1 MPEPTPATDPLALE
15 SQICFALS
23 VASRGVIAAY
33 RPVLEPL
40 RLTHPQ
46 YLVMLALWQHAP
58 LSLKDLA
65 ERLHMETATLSP
77 MTRRLESLGYV
88 QRGRNPDDGRGLALS
103 LTDEGRAL
111 RQQAEQVP
119 VEMMR
124 RLQMDEDELQDL
136 HRLMTT
142 LMERVHPVPE

>member
-58 LSLKDLA
+58 LSLKALA

-77 MTRRLESLGYV
+77 MTRRLEALGYL
-88 QRGRNPDDGRGLALS
+88 RRDRDPDDGRGLALS
-103 LTDEGRAL
+103 LTEPGRTL
-111 RQQAEQVP
+111 RRQAEQVP
-119 VEMMR
+119 VQMMR
-124 RLQMDEDELQDL
+124 RLRMDETELRELQ
-136 HRLMTT
+136 RLMTM
-142 LMERVHPVPE
+142 LMERVHPGAA

>member
-1 MPEPTPATDPLALE
+1 MSVPSPATDPLALE

-40 RLTHPQ
+40 KLTHPQ

-58 LSLKDLA
+58 LSLKALA
-65 ERLHMETATLSP
+65 ARLHMETATLSP
-77 MTRRLESLGYV
+77 MTRRLEALGYLRRD
-88 QRGRNPDDGRGLALS
+88 QDPDDGRGLALS
-103 LTDEGRAL
+103 LTGPGQAL
-111 RQQAEQVP
+111 RRQAEQVP

-124 RLQMDEDELQDL
+124 RLQMDQDELRDL

-142 LMERVHPVPE
+142 LMERVYPEVP

>member
-77 MTRRLESLGYV
+77 MTRRLEALSYV

>member
-1 MPEPTPATDPLALE
+1 MPAPTPATDPLALE

-58 LSLKDLA
+58 LSLKALA
-65 ERLHMETATLSP
+65 GRLHMEPATLSP
-77 MTRRLESLGYV
+77 LTRRLEALGYLRRD
-88 QRGRNPDDGRGLALS
+88 QDPDDGRGLALC
-103 LTDEGRAL
+103 LTEQGREL
-111 RQQAEQVP
+111 RRQAEQVP

-124 RLQMDEDELQDL
+124 RLQMDEGELRDL
-136 HRLMTT
+136 HRIMTR
-142 LMERVHPVPE
+142 LMERVYPEAE

>member
-1 MPEPTPATDPLALE
+1 MDEPLPVTDPLALE

-40 RLTHPQ
+40 KLTHPQ

-65 ERLHMETATLSP
+65 GRLHMEPATLSP
-77 MTRRLESLGYV
+77 LTKRLEALGYV
-88 QRGRNPDDGRGLALS
+88 QRAKNPDDGRGLALS
-103 LTDEGRAL
+103 LTEQGRTL
-111 RQQAEQVP
+111 RQRAEQVP
-119 VEMMR
+119 VEMMQ
-124 RLQMDEDELQDL
+124 RLQMDEGELKDL

-142 LMERVHPVPE
+142 LMQRVHP

>member
-1 MPEPTPATDPLALE
+1 MDEPLPVTDPLALE

-40 RLTHPQ
+40 KLTHPQ

-65 ERLHMETATLSP
+65 GLLHMEPATLSP
-77 MTRRLESLGYV
+77 LTKRLEALGYV
-88 QRGRNPDDGRGLALS
+88 QRAKNPDDGRGLALS
-103 LTDEGRAL
+103 LTEEGRAL

-119 VEMMR
+119 VEMMQ
-124 RLQMDEDELQDL
+124 RLQMDEAELKDL

-142 LMERVHPVPE
+142 LMQRIHP

>member
-1 MPEPTPATDPLALE
+1 MSAPTPGTDPLALE

-40 RLTHPQ
+40 KLTHPQ

-58 LSLKDLA
+58 LSLKALA

-77 MTRRLESLGYV
+77 MTRRLEALGYLRRD
-88 QRGRNPDDGRGLALS
+88 QDPDDGRGLALS
-103 LTDEGRAL
+103 LTEQGQAL

-124 RLQMDEDELQDL
+124 RLQMDEDELRDL

-142 LMERVHPVPE
+142 LMERVYPEVQ